1 MKSQYIYEEIKLK
14 IASFVFLAITLS
26 LMIIL
31 MTYQKTDFMPNTD
44 CSGYYIVY
52 DKELVYR
59 HNEIG
64 FALYLANDDTKKT
77 ATIYVDRNT
86 YDTYAIG
93 DKYTS

>member
-14 IASFVFLAITLS
+14 IASFVFWAITLS
-26 LMIIL
+26 LMISLI
-31 MTYQKTDFMPNTD
+31 TYQKTDFMPNAD
-44 CSGYYIVY
+44 CSGHYTVY

-64 FALYLANDDTKKT
+64 FALSLTNDDTKKT
-77 ATIYVDRNT
+77 TTIYVDRNT

-93 DKYTS
+93 DKYIP